1 MAKRTRSAVLLGLV
15 IGMLGATASLT
26 PVASS
31 IEETNGL
38 QWLFALR
45 GTRPPP
51 ANVLL
56 VSADRASAEAMGLP
70 VDPARWPRS
79 LHARLV
85 RNLKAAGARVIAFDI
100 FFAEHDETAE
110 DAELAAAMRE
120 AGNVILIARLNKRL
134 VQLGDGSVNAGTE
147 AITVQVQAPVP
158 ALRDSSLAT
167 APFTLPAWPMKVSQ
181 FWAFHEGAGDRPT
194 LPAVVLQA
202 YARPE
207 HGELQ
212 EILKRTWP
220 QAADLSTTAARRGPA
235 GLHDW
240 MQALRERFQSDHGAA
255 QALLR
260 QLESE
265 EQPAAQSQSRSVL
278 RQVLRLYAGPASH
291 YLNFF
296 GPPGS
301 IATVSYHQVLDGSPL
316 HTADGRTVDLRDAIV
331 FVGFAART
339 QPEQRDSF
347 FTAFSQPTGL
357 NLSGVE
363 IAATATANLLEGRPL
378 RPLDPR
384 TAFVLLLAWGLYLG
398 VVCRQLRGGPGILAA
413 VISAMAYLGG
423 SLALF
428 EQADIWAPVVMPI
441 FVQTPL
447 AVLGGLL
454 LQFRQIR
461 HERQRMDQALGRYLP
476 PRLIRQLVT
485 EGVDANAA
493 AELVHGTCMATDAA
507 QYTRL
512 AETLSPEELA
522 RTMNAYYD
530 ILFKEVERYGGQ
542 VSDVIGDA
550 MMAIWASSGP
560 ESGTR
565 TSACRAALAIN
576 AALQARA
583 AGGDC
588 AALVT
593 RIGLHSG
600 KIQLG
605 HVGARQ
611 HLEYRAVG
619 DIVNTATR
627 IEGLS
632 RHLGTRVLVSQET
645 LAGVAGLLSRE
656 VGTFLLP
663 GKNLPV
669 VVHELL
675 AMNPSDADRQMPDAG
690 PFAEALDLF
699 RSERWSDA
707 AGLFRRCLV
716 CNEADGPARF
726 YLQLCESYLAR
737 GPLSFDRGAVRLTE
751 K

>member
-1 MAKRTRSAVLLGLV
+1 
-15 IGMLGATASLT
+15 
-26 PVASS
+26 
-31 IEETNGL
+31 
-38 QWLFALR
+38 
-45 GTRPPP
+45 
-51 ANVLL
+51 
-56 VSADRASAEAMGLP
+56 
-70 VDPARWPRS
+70 
-79 LHARLV
+79 
-85 RNLKAAGARVIAFDI
+85 
-100 FFAEHDETAE
+100 
-110 DAELAAAMRE
+110 MRE
-120 AGNVILIARLNKRL
+120 AGNVILVARLNKRL
-134 VQLGDGSVNAGTE
+134 VPTGNGSVNAATE
-147 AITVQVQAPVP
+147 AVTVQVQAPATVF
-158 ALRDSSLAT
+158 RDSALAT

-194 LPAVVLQA
+194 LPAAVLHA

-207 HGELQ
+207 YGELQ
-212 EILKRTWP
+212 EILRRIWP
-220 QAADLSTTAARRGPA
+220 RAADLPTTAAIQGPA

-240 MQALRERFQSDHGAA
+240 MQALRDRFQSDPGAA
-255 QALLR
+255 EALLR

-265 EQPAAQSQSRSVL
+265 DRPAVLSPGQSVL

-301 IATVSYHQVLDGSPL
+301 IATVSYHQILDGGPL
-316 HTADGRTVDLRDAIV
+316 HTADGRAVDLRDAIV

-347 FTAFSQPTGL
+347 FTAFSQETGL

-384 TAFVLLLAWGLYLG
+384 LAFVLLLAWGLYLG
-398 VVCRQLRGGPGILAA
+398 IVCRQLRGGPGILAA

-428 EQADIWAPVVMPI
+428 ERADIWSPVVLPI
-441 FVQTPL
+441 FLQTPL
-447 AVLGGLL
+447 AVLGGML
-454 LQFRQIR
+454 LQFRQGR

-485 EGVDANAA
+485 EGVDADSA

-512 AETLSPEELA
+512 AETLSPEELG

-530 ILFKEVERYGGQ
+530 ILFTEVERYGGQ

-565 TSACRAALAIN
+565 GSACRAALAID

-583 AGGDC
+583 AAGDG

-645 LAGVAGLLSRE
+645 LAGVGGLLSRE

-669 VVHELL
+669 VVHQLL
-675 AMNPSDADRQMPDAG
+675 AMKAPDTERHMPDSG
-690 PFAEALDLF
+690 PFAEALALF
-699 RSERWSDA
+699 RGGRWSDA
-707 AGLFRRCLV
+707 ERLFRRCLSCDETYGV
-716 CNEADGPARF
+716 VRF
-726 YLQLCESYLAR
+726 YLQLCESYQAR
-737 GPLSFDRGAVRLTE
+737 GPLSFDRGAVRITD